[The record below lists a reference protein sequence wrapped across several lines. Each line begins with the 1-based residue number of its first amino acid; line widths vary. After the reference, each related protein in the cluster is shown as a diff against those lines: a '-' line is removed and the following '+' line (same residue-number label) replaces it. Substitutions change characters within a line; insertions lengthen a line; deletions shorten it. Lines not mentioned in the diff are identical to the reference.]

1 MTRGIRRARS
11 NDNHSVHVTA
21 IIAAGGHGSRFG
33 ADQPKQ
39 LLLLGGR
46 PILDRAVEA
55 FAGSPLVH
63 DVIVALPAAVLADP
77 PAYLRR
83 PKVRLVEGGET
94 RRASVA
100 AAFAHVQA
108 GSDVVAIHDAARPL
122 VTAELIARTVDA
134 ARRTGAAVAALPIHD
149 TVKRGGADG
158 AIVETVPRAG
168 LFGAQ
173 TPQVFSVEVLRRAL
187 TNAGALVATDEAM
200 LVEQSG
206 QPVTLVEGDPR
217 NIKITT
223 AEDLRMAEALL
234 GRDGRPRIGTGY
246 DLHRL
251 VAGRPLVLAGLT
263 IPHEKGLSGHS
274 DADAVCHAVTDALLG
289 ATALGDIGRRFPDT
303 DAAWKD
309 ADSMQLLAQ
318 IVERVAAAGFTI
330 GNVDV
335 TVIAERPKL
344 APHADAMRANLAR
357 VLGIDLA
364 RVSLKGKTN
373 EKVDAVGAGEAIA
386 VHAVA
391 MVFG

>member
-1 MTRGIRRARS
+1 M
-11 NDNHSVHVTA
+11 HVTA
-21 IIAAGGHGSRFG
+21 IIAAGGHGARFG

-55 FAGSPLVH
+55 FAASPLVQ

-100 AAFAHVQA
+100 AAFAHVHD

-122 VTAELIARTVDA
+122 VSPALIARTVEA
-134 ARRTGAAVAALPIHD
+134 AARTGAAIAALPIHD
-149 TVKRGGADG
+149 TVKRGGAEG
-158 AIVETVPRAG
+158 TIIETVSRTG

-173 TPQVFSVEVLRRAL
+173 TPQAFGVHVLRRAL
-187 TNAGALVATDEAM
+187 AGAGALVATDEAM

-206 QPVTLVEGDPR
+206 QAVTLVEGDPG

-234 GRDGRPRIGTGY
+234 GHDGRPRIGTGY

-263 IPHEKGLSGHS
+263 IPYEKGLSGHS

-289 ATALGDIGRRFPDT
+289 ATGLGDIGRHFPDT

-309 ADSMQLLAQ
+309 ADSVQLLAQ
-318 IVERVAAAGFTI
+318 IVGRVTTAGFTI

-335 TVIAERPKL
+335 TVVAERPKL

-357 VLGIDLA
+357 VLGIDIS
-364 RVSLKGKTN
+364 RVSVKGKTN
-373 EKVDAVGAGEAIA
+373 ERVDAVGAGEAIA

>member
-1 MTRGIRRARS
+1 M
-11 NDNHSVHVTA
+11 HVTA
-21 IIAAGGHGSRFG
+21 IIAAGGYGSRFG

-55 FAGSPLVH
+55 FATSPLVRE
-63 DVIVALPAAVLADP
+63 VIVALPASVLADP
-77 PAYLRR
+77 PAYLHR
-83 PKVRLVEGGET
+83 PNVRLVSGGET

-100 AAFAHVQA
+100 AAFGHVQP
-108 GSDVVAIHDAARPL
+108 GSDLVAIHDAARPL
-122 VTAELIARTVDA
+122 VSAELIARTIEA
-134 ARRTGAAVAALPIHD
+134 ARRSGAAIAALPIHD
-149 TVKRGGADG
+149 TVKRSVGDG
-158 AIVETVPRAG
+158 VIAGTVPREG

-173 TPQVFSVEVLRRAL
+173 TPQVFRVDVLRRAL
-187 TNAGALVATDEAM
+187 AGVGALAATDESM

-206 QPVTLVEGDPR
+206 HPVTLVEGDTR

-223 AEDLRMAEALL
+223 VEDLRMAEALL
-234 GRDGRPRIGTGY
+234 GRDGRPRVGTGY

-251 VAGRPLVLAGLT
+251 VSGRSLVLAGLT
-263 IPHEKGLSGHS
+263 IPYEKGLSGHS

-289 ATALGDIGRRFPDT
+289 ATGLGDIGRHFPDT

-309 ADSMQLLAQ
+309 ADSMELLAR
-318 IVERVAAAGFTI
+318 IVERVTAAGFAI

-357 VLGIDLA
+357 VLGIDVA
-364 RVSLKGKTN
+364 RVSVKGKTN

>member
-1 MTRGIRRARS
+1 MAHRASARRQT
-11 NDNHSVHVTA
+11 HEHVTA

-33 ADQPKQ
+33 SDQPKQ
-39 LLLLGGR
+39 FLLLGGR
-46 PILDRAVEA
+46 PVLDRAVSA
-55 FAGSPLVH
+55 FADSPLVH
-63 DVIVALPAAVLADP
+63 DVIVALPASVLADP
-77 PAYLRR
+77 PSYLRGL
-83 PKVRLVEGGET
+83 KVRLVPGGET
-94 RRASVA
+94 RSASVA

-108 GSDVVAIHDAARPL
+108 GSDLVAIHDAARPL
-122 VTAELIARTVDA
+122 VSAAVIARTIEA
-134 ARRTGAAVAALPIHD
+134 AHRSGAAIAALPVHD
-149 TVKRGGADG
+149 TVKRGGAEG
-158 AIVETVPRAG
+158 TVIETVPRAG
-168 LFGAQ
+168 LFGAL
-173 TPQVFSVEVLRRAL
+173 TPQVFGVEVLRRAL
-187 TNAGALVATDEAM
+187 ARAGDATDEAM

-223 AEDLRMAEALL
+223 VEDLSMAEALL
-234 GRDGRPRIGTGY
+234 GAERGPRIGAGY

-251 VAGRPLVLAGLT
+251 VEGRPLVLAGVT
-263 IPHEKGLSGHS
+263 IPYEKGLSGHS

-289 ATALGDIGRRFPDT
+289 AAALGDIGRHFPDT

-309 ADSMQLLAQ
+309 ADSMMLLER
-318 IVERVAAAGFTI
+318 IVGRVRKAGFAI

-344 APHADAMRANLAR
+344 APHADAMRASLAR
-357 VLGIDLA
+357 VLGIDTS
-364 RVSLKGKTN
+364 RVSVKGKTN